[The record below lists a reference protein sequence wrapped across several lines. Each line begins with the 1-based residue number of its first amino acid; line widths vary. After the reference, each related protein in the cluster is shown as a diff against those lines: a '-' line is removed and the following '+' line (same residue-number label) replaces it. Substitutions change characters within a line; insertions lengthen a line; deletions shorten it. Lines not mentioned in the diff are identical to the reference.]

1 MRGQFGYMLYEVN
14 KLKREGKLP
23 ADYNPF
29 PPKFLAVMLGVSLA
43 IVGLIYAASVML
55 G

>member
-14 KLKREGKLP
+14 RLKREGKLP

-29 PPKFLAVMLGVSLA
+29 PPVFLATCLGLALA
-43 IVGLIYAASVML
+43 IVGLTYGASIL
-55 G
+55 LS

>member
-1 MRGQFGYMLYEVN
+1 MRGQLGYMFYEVER
-14 KLKREGKLP
+14 LKREGKLP

-29 PPKFLAVMLGVSLA
+29 PPVVLATCLGIALS
-43 IVGLIYAASVML
+43 IVGLTYGASVLL

>member
-1 MRGQFGYMLYEVN
+1 MRGQFGYMLYEVAR
-14 KLKREGKLP
+14 LKREGKLP

-29 PPKFLAVMLGVSLA
+29 PPVFLATCLGVALGV
-43 IVGLIYAASVML
+43 VGLIYAASVLL